1 MALVLQFLSTKIF
14 QRTLSFSAK
23 ELASSIPG
31 GCSRFASAKVRL
43 FCKQPKK
50 HERNFKKITK
60 NGGKRDNK
68 GKNTPYLYYYRDSPP
83 APLQERGA
91 DTSGR
96 DTGRLINPYR
106 EQRSEY
112 SIRSARQYYM
122 QRCDDSENK
131 ERGKQQ

>member
-43 FCKQPKK
+43 FCKPPKK
-50 HERNFKKITK
+50 HERFFKKITK

-68 GKNTPYLYYYRDSPP
+68 GKNTPY
-83 APLQERGA
+83 
-91 DTSGR
+91 
-96 DTGRLINPYR
+96 
-106 EQRSEY
+106 
-112 SIRSARQYYM
+112 
-122 QRCDDSENK
+122 
-131 ERGKQQ
+131 